1 MTGPSVPTPATGE
14 SRSFLVREKP
24 TTGTPKLLD
33 RVRQSIRTRHYS
45 RRTEKAYVGWIR
57 RYIAFHGRRHPDE
70 LGMEEVG
77 QFLGALA
84 ERRRASA
91 STQNQALSALLFL
104 YRHVLGQEMAPPR
117 VLRARRPERLPVVLT
132 RTEDQAV
139 LQQLQGVPWL
149 MASLMHG
156 AGLRLLE
163 CCQLRV
169 KDLDFERGE
178 ILVRDGKGQ
187 KDRVTVLPKS
197 LTKPLQ
203 VHMAARR
210 QLHTR
215 DLADQ
220 RGSVE
225 LPWALATKYPNAAME
240 WPWQWIFPATRFYRA
255 PDCNTLRRHH
265 IHESAIQKSV
275 RTAVLKAGLSKPAT
289 CHTFRHSFATHLLQA
304 GYDIRT
310 IQELL
315 GHDDVSTTMI
325 YTHVLNRGAH
335 SVRSPLDPP

>member
-1 MTGPSVPTPATGE
+1 MSTASKRPPHGLLARENPA
-14 SRSFLVREKP
+14 P
-24 TTGTPKLLD
+24 AAPKLLD

-57 RYIAFHGRRHPDE
+57 RYIAFHGRRHPAE
-70 LGMEEVG
+70 LGVEEVG

-132 RTEDQAV
+132 HTEVQAV
-139 LQQLQGVPWL
+139 LQQLQGAPWL
-149 MASLMHG
+149 MASLMYG

-187 KDRVTVLPKS
+187 KDRVTVLPKL

-203 VHMAARR
+203 EHLAARR
-210 QLHTR
+210 RLHAR

-255 PDCNTLRRHH
+255 PDSNTLRRHH

-275 RTAVLKAGLSKPAT
+275 RTAVLKAGLTKPAT